1 MKAGSIPAAFM
12 SSTIRCATCSG
23 WGRSKN
29 TGSFGPGSRPYLSR
43 NFYRTRTTMN
53 QTQIGNRVVVI
64 AGPVP
69 ANENEKAGCRETA
82 GKAVRVRR
90 TVVIRNGELV
100 GRGPGR

>member
-1 MKAGSIPAAFM
+1 MGRESHVRFREGLGVQFP
-12 SSTIRCATCSG
+12 RATRLLTRGMVICTLNYHPH
-23 WGRSKN
+23 R
-29 TGSFGPGSRPYLSR
+29 TG
-43 NFYRTRTTMN
+43 TTMN

-69 ANENEKAGCRETA
+69 ANENEKAGCRGTA

-100 GRGPGR
+100 GSGAGR